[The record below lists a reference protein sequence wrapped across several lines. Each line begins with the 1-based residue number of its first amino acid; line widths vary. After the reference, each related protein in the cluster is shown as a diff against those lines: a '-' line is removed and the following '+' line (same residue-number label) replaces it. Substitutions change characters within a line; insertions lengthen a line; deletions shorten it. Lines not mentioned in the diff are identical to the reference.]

1 MSTVL
6 KLGLSADKKTRF
18 WAFECEHLLQIS
30 RFLWGK
36 KFGSTRHLYKKMNPP
51 SIVLFFFGGGAL
63 QVLLAH
69 SLVANPTFS
78 LNFLQYQLFE
88 HVYKQFTDY

>member
-18 WAFECEHLLQIS
+18 WAFECEHLLQNS

-36 KFGSTRHLYKKMNPP
+36 KFGSTRHLGKKMNPL
-51 SIVLFFFGGGAL
+51 SIVLFFWGGGCTASP
-63 QVLLAH
+63 AG
-69 SLVANPTFS
+69 S
-78 LNFLQYQLFE
+78 
-88 HVYKQFTDY
+88 